1 MTKTISLQLNWWACG
16 ASSRKATDLSSVCWW
31 VLKHVCLEC
40 QAGRDGGEG
49 TEWPWGQQLGSHWR
63 CRHPWAYGTGCWK
76 WRCMVYVPCLHL
88 APNLVCLCVR
98 NSLANLRLGELASRK
113 PRVQA
118 GVAELSMPGFRG
130 SKNLHVLLHPES
142 VCCMSTSTNELQTP
156 KWRNDAWS
164 STFNILHE
172 PR

>member
-1 MTKTISLQLNWWACG
+1 MPASAVSVSAVGKPQISA
-16 ASSRKATDLSSVCWW
+16 VCWR
-31 VLKHVCLEC
+31 VLKHVCLER

-49 TEWPWGQQLGSHWR
+49 TDITWGQQLGSHWG

-76 WRCMVYVPCLHL
+76 WCVVYVPCLHL
-88 APNLVCLCVR
+88 APNLVCLWAR
-98 NSLANLRLGELASRK
+98 NSLANLRLGELSSRK

-118 GVAELSMPGFRG
+118 GVAGLSVPEFRG
-130 SKNLHVLLHPES
+130 SKNMHVLLNPES

-156 KWRNDAWS
+156 KWRNDAWY